1 MADAGFKSWITIGA
15 SLVTILAAAGG
26 LFLWLKDQRALAIEK
41 NRATLANAWTNEGD
55 VTGTD
60 YRFMDICFSDSDGD
74 IIGSMSSP
82 QTEVIYDLAVD
93 VGWQSSTV
101 KILELR
107 GNSIVEIGEASIK
120 VTGNN
125 NRLKWKI
132 RSGGIPKII
141 PEETILWPNSMP
153 DERLSCGGR
162 RGDAP
167 TETPHPR

>member
-1 MADAGFKSWITIGA
+1 MADAGFKGWITTGA
-15 SLVTILAAAGG
+15 SLAAILAAVGTS
-26 LFLWLKDQRALAIEK
+26 FLWIKNQRAEAIEQ
-41 NRATLANAWTNEGD
+41 NRSTLANAWTNEGD

-60 YRFMDICFSDSDGD
+60 YRFMNICFSNSDGD

-120 VTGNN
+120 VTGND
-125 NRLKWKI
+125 NRLRWKI
-132 RSGGIPKII
+132 RSGGNPKII
-141 PEETILWPNSMP
+141 PEETILWPSSVP
-153 DERLSCGGR
+153 DERLSCGGW
-162 RGDAP
+162 
-167 TETPHPR
+167 